1 MARPT
6 PFRNFD
12 RRAGPSRRVGI
23 RERVKKHFHLFIA
36 ERAEFKNNIELIK
49 VEADKRIR
57 VVQLEKIP
65 TQGNLI
71 LAYDGENNDFL
82 GQGKTEQEVK
92 ESIMSR
98 YPEKFFILEDT
109 VFSKIHDKIEVHIAK
124 SNTR

>member
-1 MARPT
+1 MEIFTILGVAWALLLALR
-6 PFRNFD
+6 
-12 RRAGPSRRVGI
+12 
-23 RERVKKHFHLFIA
+23 FIA

-57 VVQLEKIP
+57 EVQLEKIP